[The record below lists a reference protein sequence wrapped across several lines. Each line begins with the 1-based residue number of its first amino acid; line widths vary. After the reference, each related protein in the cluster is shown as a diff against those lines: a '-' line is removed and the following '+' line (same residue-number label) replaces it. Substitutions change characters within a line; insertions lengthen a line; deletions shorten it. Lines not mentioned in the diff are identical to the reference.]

1 MIRVNILLCDTFPGR
16 LPDFIPNYES
26 LFMDLFA
33 AIGEQVSY
41 KIFQTWQESLFMDL
55 FASIGEQVSYKKFQT
70 WQGELPASVNT
81 DELYLVPG
89 SLDSAYDDKPWI
101 VALVKWIEH
110 AYCRGAKL
118 MGVCFGHQVIA
129 RALGGEVRRYDGG
142 FGAGIR
148 ASQVIDERMAPYFP
162 GQEMRLLYS
171 HHDQVTALPQD
182 AVLCATSDF
191 CKNES
196 FRIGSQV
203 VTFQGHPEFTVDYS
217 RHLLLNHCDDV
228 DENVRLKRSDLLR
241 YRALNA

>member
-33 AIGEQVSY
+33 SIGEQVSY
-41 KIFQTWQESLFMDL
+41 KIFQTWQ
-55 FASIGEQVSYKKFQT
+55 
-70 WQGELPASVNT
+70 GELPLSINS

-110 AYCRGAKL
+110 AYCCGAKL
-118 MGVCFGHQVIA
+118 MGVCFGHQAIA
-129 RALGGEVRRYDGG
+129 RALGGEVRQYEGG
-142 FGAGIR
+142 FGSGVR
-148 ASQVIDERMAPYFP
+148 ASRVLDESMKAYFP

-171 HHDQVTALPQD
+171 HHDQVTVLPQG
-182 AVLCATSDF
+182 ATLCATSDF

-203 VTFQGHPEFTVDYS
+203 VTFQGHPEFTVAYS
-217 RHLLLNHCDDV
+217 RHLLTNCSDDV
-228 DENVRLKRSDLLR
+228 EPSVRDAALRSLDALVPQGAEAARFAIDLLFR
-241 YRALNA
+241 QG

>member
-1 MIRVNILLCDTFPGR
+1 MTHINILLCDTFPGR

-33 AIGEQVSY
+33 SIGEQVSY
-41 KIFQTWQESLFMDL
+41 KIFQTWQ
-55 FASIGEQVSYKKFQT
+55 
-70 WQGELPASVNT
+70 GELPLSINS

-110 AYCRGAKL
+110 AYSRGAKL
-118 MGVCFGHQVIA
+118 MGVCFGHQAIA
-129 RALGGEVRRYDGG
+129 RALGGEVRQYEGG
-142 FGAGIR
+142 FGAGVR
-148 ASQVIDERMAPYFP
+148 ASRVLDESMKAYFP

-171 HHDQVTALPQD
+171 HHDQVTVLPQG
-182 AVLCATSDF
+182 ATLCATSDF

-203 VTFQGHPEFTVDYS
+203 ITFQGHPEFTVAYS
-217 RHLLLNHCDDV
+217 RHLLTNCSDDV
-228 DENVRLKRSDLLR
+228 EPSVRDVALRSLDALVPQGAEAARFAIDLLFR
-241 YRALNA
+241 QG

>member
-41 KIFQTWQESLFMDL
+41 KIFQTWQ
-55 FASIGEQVSYKKFQT
+55 
-70 WQGELPASVNT
+70 GELPPSVNT
-81 DELYLVPG
+81 DEMYLVPG

-129 RALGGEVRRYDGG
+129 RALGGEVRPYEGG
-142 FGAGIR
+142 FGTGVR
-148 ASQVIDERMAPYFP
+148 ASHVIDEEMRRYFP
-162 GQEMRLLYS
+162 DGEMRLLYS
-171 HHDQVTALPQD
+171 HHDQVMTLPPD

-196 FRIGSQV
+196 FRIGHQV
-203 VTFQGHPEFTVDYS
+203 VTFQGHPEFTVAYS
-217 RHLLLNHCDDV
+217 RHLLTNCSDDL
-228 DENVRLKRSDLLR
+228 DEPVRLAALQSLDQMEPQGFEAARFALDLL
-241 YRALNA
+241 LK